1 MYVKSLQLTTRPEK
15 SKQFIDDYLRATNK
29 VVTSYRPEQSTAT
42 IFLQAEV
49 YLKFTEVI
57 FDLIFKLMAEP
68 LDMKLFSQF
77 ASFCADYIACP
88 TMQLDKLGTNQ
99 RNKLLKRHGDC
110 RLSMTVLLSN
120 AFTKLGK
127 SLKIKFRTFFHVNH
141 LYRCFCILIG

>member
-1 MYVKSLQLTTRPEK
+1 MQVESSCWLKSLILSSALLRQIGKVERYTVYVKSLQLTTRPEK

-29 VVTSYRPEQSTAT
+29 VVTSYRTEQSTAT

-68 LDMKLFSQF
+68 LDIKLFSQF

-99 RNKLLKRHGDC
+99 RWVSEK
-110 RLSMTVLLSN
+110 VLLN
-120 AFTKLGK
+120 
-127 SLKIKFRTFFHVNH
+127 KF
-141 LYRCFCILIG
+141 